1 MLLVYTHKITPRVTY
16 VFKHICARTLGL
28 PVSFTAKVEELIA
41 HEGPKLSYTTKKLG
55 NELHIKSSDILFEQG
70 VVTLDI
76 SVQDWD
82 GVACFFQ
89 NKDLETDLA
98 FDIFAASFY
107 LLSRYEE
114 YLPHVKDKEGRF
126 PAGESL
132 AYQHNFLKEPVIDI
146 WTARFGAILE
156 DRFSDLEI
164 KKQTFDKQMIVI
176 VPQSFKFRKIGF
188 LRQLGG
194 YFKDFSKLR
203 LRESF
208 RRTQVL
214 LGFRKDP
221 YDTFS
226 WIINIQKQVGVN
238 FRIFFQV
245 GDYAYNSKNI
255 KYSKRSFQTLIK
267 MVADYC
273 HVGLLVSQ
281 HATSDDTGFNIEKQ
295 RMEQIIHRPL
305 GAVHFSKFKLTLPH
319 SYRRAIEQ
327 EAIHDYTMGYPNDAG
342 FRAGTS
348 RPFLFYD
355 LDYEIQTPLLIN
367 PVCFVGENMISND
380 SHSINY
386 VEIKELLSSVKTVG
400 GTCIFAFGN
409 ASFYNVFSKKL
420 VRTLLIDNE

>member
-16 VFKHICARTLGL
+16 IFKHICARTLGL

-70 VVTLDI
+70 VMTLDI
-76 SVQDWD
+76 SVQDWE

-89 NKDLETDLA
+89 NKDLETDVP

-114 YLPHVKDKEGRF
+114 YLPHVKDTEGRF
-126 PAGESL
+126 PASASL
-132 AYQHNFLKEPVIDI
+132 AYQHHFLKEPVIDVWI
-146 WTARFGAILE
+146 ARFGDMLLE
-156 DRFSDLEI
+156 RFPDLKI
-164 KKQTFDKQMIVI
+164 KKQHFDKQMIVV

-194 YFKDFSKLR
+194 YFKDFSGLR

-208 RRTQVL
+208 RRTQVI
-214 LGFRKDP
+214 LGLRKDP

-226 WIINIQKQVGVN
+226 WIINIQKQVGAN

-281 HATSDDTGFNIEKQ
+281 HAISEDRSFNIEKQ
-295 RMEQIIHRPL
+295 RLEQIIHRPL
-305 GAVHFSKFKLTLPH
+305 GAVHFSRFKLTLPH
-319 SYRRAIEQ
+319 SYRRAIEH
-327 EAIHDYTMGYPNDAG
+327 EATHDYTMGYPDHAG

-355 LDYEIQTPLLIN
+355 LDYEIQTPLLVN
-367 PVCFVGENMISND
+367 PVCFIGEKMISNHH
-380 SHSINY
+380 HSVDDVQIRTL
-386 VEIKELLSSVKTVG
+386 IDSVKAVG
-400 GTCIFAFGN
+400 GCCIFAFSN
-409 ASFYNVFSKKL
+409 ASFDNVFSKKL
-420 VRTLLIDNE
+420 VRTLLIDHA